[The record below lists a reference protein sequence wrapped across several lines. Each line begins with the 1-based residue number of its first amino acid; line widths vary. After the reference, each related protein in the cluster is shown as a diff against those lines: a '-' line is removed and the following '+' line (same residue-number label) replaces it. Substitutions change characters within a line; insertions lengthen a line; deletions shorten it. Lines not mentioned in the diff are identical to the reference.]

1 MLVRRFKV
9 SDIRDYEY
17 EHGVNVLDY
26 LKQINISGL
35 LELTSLGN
43 GRCSIENAA
52 DILDKYLDSGG
63 SIESGVLEIK
73 EGLIGKGE
81 NEDGDNDDNTLMD
94 ITELKSLTELYDK
107 YCDIMMSYDISY
119 GDFWSMSTNNISGV
133 FRSMVVKMQN
143 KINYDLRIAHTNS
156 ILTAKAVWGKADK
169 KAPQVDF
176 EKENREY
183 DNMDEA
189 QVLMLAKL
197 QAKAGTINATMFNGN
212 GGK

>member
-1 MLVRRFKV
+1 MLVKRFKV

-43 GRCSIENAA
+43 GRCSIETAA
-52 DILDKYLDSGG
+52 DILDRYLDDGG

-73 EGLIGKGE
+73 EGLLGKGE

-94 ITELKSLTELYDK
+94 ITELKSLTDLYDK

-169 KAPQVDF
+169 KAPQVEFD
-176 EKENREY
+176 KENREY